1 MASTSPISDPTATEA
16 RTSCAAASESGQG
29 SSFYASAASKNRKN
43 TLNLLDAFA
52 RLLAV
57 RPDAKLVIAGGASLL
72 DHGEYQ
78 RKFRSRLA
86 AMGEAAGSV
95 RLLGI
100 IADSDMPRLYR
111 LASALA
117 FVSVK
122 EGFGLCVLEAMA
134 SGVPVVV
141 SAIEPFTSY
150 LSAKDAIWCDPA
162 SVGSIAEAMAL
173 ALNEK
178 FAAARARPRARR
190 PL

>member
-1 MASTSPISDPTATEA
+1 MGRGP
-16 RTSCAAASESGQG
+16 
-29 SSFYASAASKNRKN
+29 SFYASAASKKRKN

-86 AMGEAAGSV
+86 AMGEAAASV

-100 IADSDMPRLYR
+100 VADSDMPRLYR

-150 LSAKDAIWCDPA
+150 LSAEDAIWCDPVQRHFDCRSHGA
-162 SVGSIAEAMAL
+162 CARRKVCRS
-173 ALNEK
+173 
-178 FAAARARPRARR
+178 AARARLRDRR